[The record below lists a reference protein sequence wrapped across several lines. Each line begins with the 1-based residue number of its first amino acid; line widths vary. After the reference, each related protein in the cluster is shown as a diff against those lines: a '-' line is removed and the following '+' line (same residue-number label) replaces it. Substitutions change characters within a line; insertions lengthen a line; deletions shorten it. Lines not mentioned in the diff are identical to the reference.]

1 MKMIINRIS
10 IISSESKEAKT
21 QVFSKGINV
30 VTSSG
35 QQDGNFTGKSCILRS
50 IFHTLGAEGK
60 FNYTRWESEGKYIY
74 ILDFSIDE
82 NNYIMLRK
90 NSLFKLYDKD
100 ILPDRKAQI
109 FSVNNRDKLA
119 EELVKLFN
127 QEIYLKGHDGHY
139 KLAHPVYNYLLN
151 YIEQKEIKL
160 TEFRSF
166 NDLTAFPSGYYKDLI
181 YSHLGIGNKYENDL
195 KENLNRLNKR
205 KKDLDDRNTVLNE
218 INKEIVS
225 KGSAA
230 LDLDVL
236 KDKLQSHEEKYR
248 KIANELNKHKK
259 KLMKAHNT
267 RVELEQLLKDL
278 ETFID
283 NEKTD
288 IRKAL
293 KKHLC
298 PHCDSI
304 ISDEQ
309 SYYFHRVKH
318 IDGYGIQK
326 LTIEESLAE
335 INRTIELENE
345 HYKKVLQEVKLVE
358 EEIFNS
364 SKEVKD
370 GLKILGMKE
379 IESNVVKQIGEV
391 NVELSKISDD
401 IKTILS
407 EIRKIENQ
415 RTEVNQTY
423 NYIFSDFL
431 LNYRITGVD
440 EKQTKKAVDK
450 IESDATETNI
460 AAVAWLCTLLKTKYT
475 HNSDAIVYP
484 LIFDTP
490 NNADLDQKNKHEIFR
505 LLFDNLPTDGQ
516 IITSLV
522 GFDRND
528 YENYN
533 INVIQLKNPSYDLLN
548 KEDYIKCIEM
558 VKDIIKLEE

>member
-1 MKMIINRIS
+1 M
-10 IISSESKEAKT
+10 
-21 QVFSKGINV
+21 
-30 VTSSG
+30 
-35 QQDGNFTGKSCILRS
+35 QD
-50 IFHTLGAEGK
+50 
-60 FNYTRWESEGKYIY
+60 
-74 ILDFSIDE
+74 D
-82 NNYIMLRK
+82 
-90 NSLFKLYDKD
+90 
-100 ILPDRKAQI
+100 
-109 FSVNNRDKLA
+109 
-119 EELVKLFN
+119 
-127 QEIYLKGHDGHY
+127 
-139 KLAHPVYNYLLN
+139 
-151 YIEQKEIKL
+151 
-160 TEFRSF
+160 
-166 NDLTAFPSGYYKDLI
+166 
-181 YSHLGIGNKYENDL
+181 
-195 KENLNRLNKR
+195 
-205 KKDLDDRNTVLNE
+205 
-218 INKEIVS
+218 
-225 KGSAA
+225 
-230 LDLDVL
+230 
-236 KDKLQSHEEKYR
+236 
-248 KIANELNKHKK
+248 LNKHKK

-288 IRKAL
+288 IRKTL

-379 IESNVVKQIGEV
+379 IESNVVRQIGEV
-391 NVELSKISDD
+391 NVELTKIADD

-407 EIRKIENQ
+407 EIRKTENQ
-415 RTEVNQTY
+415 KMEVNQTY

-440 EKQTKKAVDK
+440 EKQTKKAVDR

-475 HNSDAIVYP
+475 HNPDAIVYP

-533 INVIQLKNPSYDLLN
+533 INVIPLTNPPYDLLN
-548 KEDYIKCIEM
+548 KDDYIECIEM